1 MNETTNTTDHVDLD
15 QLVPA
20 WLSLPEVGERLGIP
34 VNRVRQ
40 VVAEHK
46 LVAVRRGE
54 NNALY
59 VPADFVRPDGELLKG
74 LHGLLNV
81 LYDNKYSD
89 VEIVRWL
96 YTPDD
101 SLPGSPAQALRRGP
115 AGRGHPAGPGPGLLT
130 RT

>member
-1 MNETTNTTDHVDLD
+1 MNKTTETADDLEA
-15 QLVPA
+15 LVPA
-20 WLSLPEVGERLGIP
+20 WLSLPEVGQRMGLP

-40 VVAEHK
+40 VVAERK

-59 VPADFVRPDGELLKG
+59 VPADFLTAGGDLLKG
-74 LHGLLNV
+74 LVSLLNV
-81 LYDNKYSD
+81 LYDNKFSD

-101 SLPGSPAQALRRGP
+101 SLPGTPVQALLDDRRTEVTRRAQAL
-115 AGRGHPAGPGPGLLT
+115 AF
-130 RT
+130 

>member
-1 MNETTNTTDHVDLD
+1 MNEPASTTDLD
-15 QLVPA
+15 TLVPR
-20 WLSLPEVGERLGIP
+20 WLSLPEVGELMRLP

-46 LVAVRRGE
+46 LVAVRRGA

-59 VPADFVRPDGELLKG
+59 VPADFVLADGELLKG
-74 LHGLLNV
+74 LSGLLNV
-81 LYDNKYSD
+81 LYDNRYTD

-101 SLPGSPAQALRRGP
+101 SLPGSPAQALLDDRR
-115 AGRGHPAGPGPGLLT
+115 AEVT
-130 RT
+130 RRAQALAF

>member
-1 MNETTNTTDHVDLD
+1 VNETPTDTDLES
-15 QLVPA
+15 LVPA
-20 WLSLPEVGERLGIP
+20 WLSLPEVGERLHLP

-59 VPADFVRPDGELLKG
+59 VPADFVREDGELLKG
-74 LHGLLNV
+74 LPGLLNV
-81 LYDNKYSD
+81 LYDNKFSD

-101 SLPGSPAQALRRGP
+101 TLPGSPARALLEDRRAEVTRRAQAL
-115 AGRGHPAGPGPGLLT
+115 AF
-130 RT
+130 

>member
-1 MNETTNTTDHVDLD
+1 MVNETTETSPAAELD
-15 QLVPA
+15 SLVPA
-20 WLSLPEVGERLGIP
+20 WLSLPEVGERLGLP

-59 VPADFVRPDGELLKG
+59 VPAEFVSVDGELLKG
-74 LHGLLNV
+74 LAGLLNV
-81 LYDNKYSD
+81 LYDNKFTD

-101 SLPGSPAQALRRGP
+101 SLPGSPAQALVDDRR
-115 AGRGHPAGPGPGLLT
+115 AEVT
-130 RT
+130 RRAQALAF

>member
-1 MNETTNTTDHVDLD
+1 VNETTSTSAVPDLD
-15 QLVPA
+15 SLVPA
-20 WLSLPEVGERLGIP
+20 WLSLPEVGERLRLP

-59 VPADFVRPDGELLKG
+59 VPADFVSIDGELLKG
-74 LHGLLNV
+74 LGGLLNV
-81 LYDNKYSD
+81 LYDNKFTD
-89 VEIVRWL
+89 VEIIRWL

-101 SLPGSPAQALRRGP
+101 SLPGSPAQALLDDRR
-115 AGRGHPAGPGPGLLT
+115 AEVT
-130 RT
+130 RRAQALAF

>member
-1 MNETTNTTDHVDLD
+1 VNKTTDTTDLET
-15 QLVPA
+15 LVPA
-20 WLSLPEVGERLGIP
+20 WLSLPDVAERMRLP

-40 VVAEHK
+40 AVAEHR

-59 VPADFVRPDGELLKG
+59 VPADFVAADGELLKG
-74 LHGLLNV
+74 LQGLLNV
-81 LYDNKYSD
+81 LYDNKFSD

-101 SLPGSPAQALRRGP
+101 TLPGSPAQALVEDRR
-115 AGRGHPAGPGPGLLT
+115 AEVT
-130 RT
+130 RRAQALAF

>member
-1 MNETTNTTDHVDLD
+1 MTETSAAPDLD
-15 QLVPA
+15 SLVPA
-20 WLSLPEVGERLGIP
+20 WLSLPEVGERLHLP

-40 VVAEHK
+40 VVAEHR
-46 LVAVRRGE
+46 LVAVRRGD

-59 VPADFVRPDGELLKG
+59 VPADFVREDGELLKG
-74 LHGLLNV
+74 LPGLLNV

-101 SLPGSPAQALRRGP
+101 SLPGSPAQALLDDRR
-115 AGRGHPAGPGPGLLT
+115 AEVT
-130 RT
+130 RRAQALAF

>member
-1 MNETTNTTDHVDLD
+1 MTDTAAVAELEA
-15 QLVPA
+15 LVPA
-20 WLSLPEVGERLGIP
+20 WLSLPEVAERLRLP

-59 VPADFVRPDGELLKG
+59 VPADFVLDNGELLKG
-74 LHGLLNV
+74 LPGLLNV
-81 LYDNKYSD
+81 LYDNKYTD
-89 VEIVRWL
+89 IEILRWL

-101 SLPGSPAQALRRGP
+101 SLPGSPAQALLDDRR
-115 AGRGHPAGPGPGLLT
+115 AEVT
-130 RT
+130 RRAQALAF

>member
-1 MNETTNTTDHVDLD
+1 VNETSTATDLD
-15 QLVPA
+15 ALVPA
-20 WLSLPEVGERLGIP
+20 WLSLPEVAERLQLP

-40 VVAEHK
+40 VVSEHK

-74 LHGLLNV
+74 LTGLLNV
-81 LYDNKYSD
+81 LYDNKFTD
-89 VEIVRWL
+89 VEIIRWL

-101 SLPGSPAQALRRGP
+101 SLPGSPAQALLEDRR
-115 AGRGHPAGPGPGLLT
+115 AEVT
-130 RT
+130 RRAQALAF